1 MHIKKYIQFFGI
13 LSTVF
18 LSTACSNEFIP
29 KDETETAPVRTV
41 KARVSSYQVDGTP
54 SALSGENDINDLQ
67 ACLFENGELTEVYS
81 QFTKENGQ
89 YVLQTH
95 KKSGHLYFLA
105 NTSGQVD
112 LQALKVEGITEEQW
126 LRTTLSHTDEE
137 TYAPG
142 FFSGMTDLGKS
153 SENTL
158 DLELERGLA
167 RFDLSIQADRSI
179 QVKRIV
185 FKQMVQQSFLFSQ
198 NPVSTPAGA
207 ETKDKEINFTQ
218 ALNQDT
224 QGIAYF
230 YEQAGTDL
238 KAYVNMLS
246 NGKET
251 TLETSLPST
260 IKRNTVYA
268 LHITS
273 DPATG
278 AAKLNVIEWENGGE
292 HNLASEAGSLKVD
305 TKASVLPENVTVN
318 EEKNRIVLPYT
329 ATQLTLA
336 IDCDDELEFIPDQMP
351 VNVEALANTSPTT
364 AQNVFRIQKER
375 WRLGVPGQE
384 IKLRFHRKGL
394 NQTYPDDFLTLV
406 LTENPTHM
414 EGLLHYND
422 SYEFDFGRY
431 IDNELSILTLP
442 ESKKLSVE
450 YEKGEDPWI
459 KLAEREQA
467 PGSYRVLAGWKPN
480 DPTANGRIQK
490 ATLVI
495 CNHDGTEREEY
506 TVVRRNWGLPVT
518 YLNGI
523 WWCKYNA
530 MGDSKNFRDQILSS
544 NDPAVKAGKT
554 VFDYLRDCAPEDFFN
569 LWKWQYQ
576 GKTTQGMQVIDDHGV
591 AKLEGYSTSNIHI
604 NKLEPTAMAPDGYE
618 MPSIEEFD
626 RVLKITSGYLWLM
639 WDGEHSTAW
648 NDGIKIQRRQ
658 RKREDVTVGNVK
670 LNGLITIAM
679 YSNGTPSQNEPL
691 VWYGSSA
698 QWNND
703 GILHGHY
710 NNMLWAAYSPDN
722 GQGWFFTGAMNAYY
736 ATRNGAGPNDSRLLR
751 FKKSDV
757 EYIYE

>member
-1 MHIKKYIQFFGI
+1 MHIKKYIQFFGV
-13 LSTVF
+13 LSAVF
-18 LSTACSNEFIP
+18 LSTACSTEFVP
-29 KDETETAPVRTV
+29 KEESGSTQMRTV
-41 KARVSSYQVDGTP
+41 KASINSYQVEGKP
-54 SALSGENDINDLQ
+54 STLPGEDNVSNLQ
-67 ACLFENGELTEVYS
+67 ACLFENGELTEIYS
-81 QFTKENGQ
+81 QFTKENNQ
-89 YVLQTH
+89 YVLQTN
-95 KKSGHLYFLA
+95 KKSGHLYILG

-112 LQALKVEGITEEQW
+112 LEALKAEGITEEQW
-126 LRTTLSHTDEE
+126 LHTTLSHTDGN
-137 TYAPG
+137 AP

-153 SENTL
+153 SDNTL
-158 DLELERGLA
+158 ALELARGMA

-185 FKQMVQQSFLFSQ
+185 FKQMAQQAFLFSQ
-198 NPVSTPAGA
+198 NPVSAPANA
-207 ETKDKEINFTQ
+207 EKKDKEIEFAQ
-218 ALNQDT
+218 ALEKDT
-224 QGIAYF
+224 QGIAYV
-230 YEQAGTDL
+230 YEQTGTDL
-238 KAYVNMLS
+238 KACVNMLS

-260 IKRNTVYA
+260 IKRNTVYV
-268 LHITS
+268 LNITA

-278 AAKLNVIEWENGGE
+278 AVKLNVIEWENGGE
-292 HNLASEAGSLKVD
+292 HNLSSEAGSLKVD
-305 TKASVLPENVTVN
+305 TEASVLPENVTVN
-318 EEKNRIVLPYT
+318 DDKNRVVLPYT

-351 VNVEALANTSPTT
+351 LTVEHLSSTATA

-375 WRLGVPGQE
+375 WRLGVPGEE

-406 LTENPTHM
+406 LTENPTQM
-414 EGLLHYND
+414 EGLLRYND
-422 SYEFDFGRY
+422 SYECDFGRY

-442 ESKKLSVE
+442 ESKKLTVE

-459 KLAEREQA
+459 KLAERAQV

-495 CNHDGTEREEY
+495 CNNDGTEREEY
-506 TVVRRNWGLPVT
+506 IVTRRNWGLPVT
-518 YLNGI
+518 YFNGV

-530 MGDSKNFRDQILSS
+530 MGDSKDFKNQILSS
-544 NDPAVKAGKT
+544 NDPAAKAGKT
-554 VFDYLRDCAPEDFFN
+554 VFDYLRECSPEEFFN

-576 GKTTQGMQVIDDHGV
+576 GKTAQGMQVIDDNGV
-591 AKLEGYSTSNIHI
+591 AKLEGYSTSNVHI

-618 MPSIEEFD
+618 MPSVEEFD
-626 RVLKITSGYLWLM
+626 RVLKITSDYLWLM
-639 WDGEHSTAW
+639 WNGEHSTAW
-648 NDGIKIQRRQ
+648 NGGTKIQRRQ
-658 RKREDVTVGNVK
+658 QKRADVTVGS
-670 LNGLITIAM
+670 LNLGELITIAM
-679 YSNGTPSQNEPL
+679 YSTGTPSQNEPL

-698 QWNND
+698 QWNNN

-710 NNMLWAAYSPDN
+710 NNMLWAAYSPEN

-736 ATRNGAGPNDSRLLR
+736 ATRNSAGSNDSRLLR